1 MQNSW
6 NLSCASLSQSSV
18 VSLQRYEIWECF
30 VRLAMI
36 CDMSWFNLIY
46 RFPRLSSD
54 TAGHAAV
61 YSWYM
66 FPSISMCTCG
76 PLHSPADHFAQV
88 DPTGH
93 DAWVAGYTRSS
104 LDGHPNAGGE
114 DIFLMKFQVPGLKVG
129 RRAVG
134 AIKLGTFRVS
144 FFSCCQEHFIA
155 EKIPVSGCYISPS
168 ILLVQC
174 CRFFSWFWKHGKDSS
189 MLSTSIHTACGVTL
203 SKWRGGEITHCA
215 YRLWHDMKCT
225 STTPISTGRR
235 QMIPKPSKARWPE
248 HPPFCWG
255 RVQPGNMSSWLR
267 AKSLAEEWW
276 QQHVLRAVQHL
287 NFQLDIVNDGIHQ
300 QHHHGVIHEDVNQNH
315 QNKIL
320 DDCIDQSNIKDCIK
334 HKVNYQ
340 SLSQSLNQDN
350 IKNSISQHQ
359 HKVNHE
365 FTHQRGTGT
374 TGISTVSRQIQKVVR
389 LPNRIVGIMPTMNLC
404 VQSLQDIDGSYMFVP
419 YLVAG

>member
-1 MQNSW
+1 M
-6 NLSCASLSQSSV
+6 
-18 VSLQRYEIWECF
+18 
-30 VRLAMI
+30 
-36 CDMSWFNLIY
+36 IY

-174 CRFFSWFWKHGKDSS
+174 CRFFS
-189 MLSTSIHTACGVTL
+189 
-203 SKWRGGEITHCA
+203 
-215 YRLWHDMKCT
+215 
-225 STTPISTGRR
+225 
-235 QMIPKPSKARWPE
+235 
-248 HPPFCWG
+248 
-255 RVQPGNMSSWLR
+255 
-267 AKSLAEEWW
+267 
-276 QQHVLRAVQHL
+276 
-287 NFQLDIVNDGIHQ
+287 
-300 QHHHGVIHEDVNQNH
+300 
-315 QNKIL
+315 
-320 DDCIDQSNIKDCIK
+320 
-334 HKVNYQ
+334 
-340 SLSQSLNQDN
+340 
-350 IKNSISQHQ
+350 
-359 HKVNHE
+359 
-365 FTHQRGTGT
+365 
-374 TGISTVSRQIQKVVR
+374 
-389 LPNRIVGIMPTMNLC
+389 
-404 VQSLQDIDGSYMFVP
+404 
-419 YLVAG
+419 